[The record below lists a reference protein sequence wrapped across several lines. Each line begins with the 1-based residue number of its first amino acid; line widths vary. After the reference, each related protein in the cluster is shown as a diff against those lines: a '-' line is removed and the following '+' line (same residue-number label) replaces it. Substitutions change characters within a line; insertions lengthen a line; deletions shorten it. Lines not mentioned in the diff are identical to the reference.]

1 MMRKKLP
8 QPSSITVHT
17 PCAVVLNRAGAG
29 DGQTEEYCRG
39 ENIPILM
46 TIPLDTGIAGLYSRG
61 IPLVEGMPHFRRS
74 FIELF
79 DKIGDIVNER
89 SSSPER

>member
-1 MMRKKLP
+1 MP
-8 QPSSITVHT
+8 FG
-17 PCAVVLNRAGAG
+17 VVLNRVGVG
-29 DGQTEEYCRG
+29 DGKTEEYCRK

-61 IPLVEGMPHFRRS
+61 IPLVEGMPHYKNG

-79 DKIGDIVNER
+79 DKINEGVNER
-89 SSSPER
+89 TVNP